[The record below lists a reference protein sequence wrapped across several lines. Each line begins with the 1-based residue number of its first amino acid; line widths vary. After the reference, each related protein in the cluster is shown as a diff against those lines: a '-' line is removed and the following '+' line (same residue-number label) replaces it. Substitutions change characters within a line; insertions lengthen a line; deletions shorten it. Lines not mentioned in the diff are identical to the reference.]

1 MTTVF
6 IKAGAL
12 WVILV
17 ILAILNGIIRET
29 LLVSIFGPRLALPLS
44 GILLAVLIF
53 AVTVVLIPWLG
64 RLTAPYYWLVGM
76 LWACLTVIFEFSFG
90 LYVGGHSLETL
101 LAAYDLTSGNLWLA
115 VLIMTLVSPYLAARR
130 RGMV

>member
-29 LLVSIFGPRLALPLS
+29 LLVSVFGPRLALLLS

-64 RLTAPYYWLVGM
+64 RLAAPYYWLVGM

-90 LYVGGHSLETL
+90 HYVGGHSCETL